1 MGKLKDAI
9 IILGEGPTEFFYFNS
24 LKDDFPFLQNIEPK
38 TPKHSNINELQKQI
52 EQAVTNGY
60 SKVFCV
66 IDMDNK
72 KNGKEK
78 SDYKKLKDKYLNP
91 IIKPKE
97 GINCE
102 VKFFET
108 ERCTELF
115 FLYYFKYSTKQYSC
129 SDDLA
134 AELNVICGYEKTL
147 KFFARHPLHQH
158 FEKSGGS
165 LAVAIKNAE
174 KSCQTALELGQDYSY
189 SQFGSMIK
197 ELLEQQ

>member
-78 SDYKKLKDKYLNP
+78 NDYKKLKDKYLNP

-115 FLYYFKYSTKQYSC
+115 FLYYFKYTTKQYSC
-129 SDDLA
+129 SDDLTV
-134 AELNVICGYEKTL
+134 ELNELCGYEKTL

-165 LAVAIKNAE
+165 LAAAIKNAE
-174 KSCQTALELGQDYSY
+174 KSCQTALESGQDYSY
-189 SQFGSMIK
+189 SQLGSMIK
-197 ELLEQQ
+197 ELLEKQ